1 MARKTI
7 KDIDIKNKRVL
18 IRVDFNVPL
27 EGTKITDDT
36 RIKESLP
43 TIQYALSQG
52 AKVVLMAHLGRPKG
66 KPTPEFSL
74 KPVAEHLSKVLAK
87 PVELLPDCVGPQVEA
102 KAKAM
107 RSGDVVLLENLRFH
121 SEEEKN
127 DPAFAKQLAALGE
140 VYVDDAFGAC
150 HRAHASTEGVAKYLP
165 SVAGLLMAKEITY
178 FDKILQNPDR
188 PFVAIMGGAK
198 VNDKIKVIDS
208 LLEKVNTLLIGGGMA
223 YTFVK
228 AEGLPIGSSKL
239 DEEGLKLVPGI
250 LEKAKKKGVKV
261 IVSHDWVIADG
272 FKEDAKTKLADNSIP
287 DGWMGLDIGPKT
299 IESFKKELSTAK
311 LVLWNGPLGV
321 FEWSAFEKG
330 TKAIAEYLTQ
340 TKATVVVGG
349 GDSAAAIKKYG
360 LENKVA
366 HVSTGG
372 GASLEYLEGEVLPGI
387 ACLQEVK

>member
-1 MARKTI
+1 
-7 KDIDIKNKRVL
+7 
-18 IRVDFNVPL
+18 
-27 EGTKITDDT
+27 
-36 RIKESLP
+36 
-43 TIQYALSQG
+43 
-52 AKVVLMAHLGRPKG
+52 
-66 KPTPEFSL
+66 
-74 KPVAEHLSKVLAK
+74 
-87 PVELLPDCVGPQVEA
+87 
-102 KAKAM
+102 
-107 RSGDVVLLENLRFH
+107 
-121 SEEEKN
+121 
-127 DPAFAKQLAALGE
+127 
-140 VYVDDAFGAC
+140 
-150 HRAHASTEGVAKYLP
+150 
-165 SVAGLLMAKEITY
+165 
-178 FDKILQNPDR
+178 
-188 PFVAIMGGAK
+188 
-198 VNDKIKVIDS
+198 
-208 LLEKVNTLLIGGGMA
+208 LIGGGMA